1 MAKKAGIFM
10 LLFFLCVSCGTR
22 EDEAENAKYIGVWEW
37 VSTTGGISN
46 EKSTPEN
53 TGIARTLTLT
63 ENYLYSVTENGKVV
77 KEGTYRLEDDITD
90 TDHREKQFLR
100 LVNYHD
106 YIVSEITDT
115 NMYLADDVAD
125 GYSYHYK
132 K

>member
-1 MAKKAGIFM
+1 MIL
-10 LLFFLCVSCGTR
+10 LLFFISCGTR
-22 EDEAENAKYIGVWEW
+22 TEEAENEKYIGAWEW
-37 VSTTGGISN
+37 VSSTGGISN
-46 EKSTPEN
+46 DKSTPEN

-63 ENYLYSVTENGKVV
+63 ENYRYSVTENGKVV

-106 YIVSEITDT
+106 YIVSEITDSD
-115 NMYLADDVAD
+115 MYLADDVAD
-125 GYSYHYK
+125 GYSYHFK